1 MGNTRDLFEKIR
13 DTKEILHA
21 KMGTKKDR
29 NCTDLTEQKTLRRVR
44 ENTQENYAKKFFMT

>member
-29 NCTDLTEQKTLRRVR
+29 NCTDLTEQKTLRRVG
-44 ENTQENYAKKFFMT
+44 ENT